1 MGAVLAGY
9 RKHVVTFLDIMGF
22 RNIVGMKTAD
32 EISEILD
39 RTLASAAPPS
49 SATESDTSMIS
60 FSDSIIRARPCA
72 KDLPAAFFHE
82 AGELAR
88 AQWTLMN
95 SGILVRGG
103 ITAGEVLMKPG
114 RAFGPAFIK
123 AYDLESSWAK
133 GPRILVDPEIV
144 IAIRD
149 AAKKAGG
156 ENGRALIARAREL
169 LTQDADGLWF
179 VDYIRSALQ
188 SGSQADHRAAMLAQ
202 RDEIIKVTNGLK
214 PSSPILPKYLWLI
227 RYFNDSAKKIHSG
240 DKSIEIKRTDVPLA
254 DRLLLPARKASK

>member
-1 MGAVLAGY
+1 
-9 RKHVVTFLDIMGF
+9 MGF
-22 RNIVGMKTAD
+22 RNIVGLKTAD

-39 RTLASAAPPS
+39 RTLASAAAPS
-49 SATESDTSMIS
+49 GAADDATSMIS

-72 KDLPAAFFHE
+72 KDLSAAFFYE

-95 SGILVRGG
+95 GGILVRGG

-144 IAIRD
+144 MAIRD
-149 AAKKAGG
+149 GAKKIGG
-156 ENGRALIARAREL
+156 ENGHALITRAREL
-169 LTQDADGLWF
+169 MTQDADGLWF
-179 VDYIRSALQ
+179 VDYIRLALK
-188 SGSQADHRAAMLAQ
+188 SESHAGHRAAMLAQ
-202 RDEIIKVTNGLK
+202 RDEIIKITNGLK
-214 PSSPILPKYLWLI
+214 PSSPVLPKYLWLI
-227 RYFNDSAKKIHSG
+227 RYFNDSAKKLHPG

-254 DRLLLPARKASK
+254 DRLLLPARKTSK